1 MQISTREFPQG
12 LKPKLSVVAFDVRAK
27 ARTLHLH
34 RTVSHSAYDEN
45 DEPQPQERVEF
56 GLMKLNPCRISVSS

>member
-1 MQISTREFPQG
+1 MYG
-12 LKPKLSVVAFDVRAK
+12 LKPVPFI
-27 ARTLHLH
+27 RTLHLYPAPEPFTGTE
-34 RTVSHSAYDEN
+34 RLSRNGPSYEN